1 MSFSEK
7 RREECTHSNALV
19 RNAGFSFPTRRARST
34 DNRSP
39 TIWGVQGY
47 LSPKRQNGT
56 VASSIRLNACFAYL
70 VGVDAV
76 DKVTD
81 FGPIALRL
89 TGAAQALVEVSASAY
104 FLVQPLR
111 LL

>member
-1 MSFSEK
+1 MAPSKK

-19 RNAGFSFPTRRARST
+19 RNAGFSLPTKRARST

-56 VASSIRLNACFAYL
+56 VASSTRLNAFFGYL

-76 DKVTD
+76 DTATD
-81 FGPIALRL
+81 FGPTALRL
-89 TGAAQALVEVSASAY
+89 TGAAEVSDEASVSEVFVA
-104 FLVQPLR
+104 
-111 LL
+111 